1 MIGTIAA
8 IVAFVIAAV
17 LAFAAT
23 KPDVLRV
30 QRAISIKAP
39 PEKIFPL
46 IDDLHNW
53 AAWSPWEKLDPAM
66 KKTHSGAAHGKG
78 AVYAWEGNAKVGAGR
93 MEITDLSQ
101 PSKVTIK
108 LDFLKPLE
116 GHNTAEFTLETQ
128 GDATQVSWT
137 MVGPA
142 RFISK
147 VMQVFFSMDRMIGK
161 NFEDGLASLKRI
173 AET

>member
-93 MEITDLSQ
+93 MEITDLSR

-108 LDFLKPLE
+108 LDFIKPLE